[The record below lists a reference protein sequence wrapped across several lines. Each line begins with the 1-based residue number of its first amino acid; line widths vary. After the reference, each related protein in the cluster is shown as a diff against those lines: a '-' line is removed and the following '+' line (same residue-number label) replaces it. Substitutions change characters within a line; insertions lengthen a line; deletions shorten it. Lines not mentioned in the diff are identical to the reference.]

1 MGILKT
7 YMSVVPELWKH
18 RISVM
23 VVFTAVT
30 SYLLAAN
37 MVDPVL
43 IGAIAGGVFF
53 VAGGSASL
61 NHWQERHFDA
71 LMERTRHRPIPAGR
85 IRASFALWLAIVS
98 IVVGAFVLYAFAGWF
113 PALLA
118 LSNVFWYNVVYTP
131 LKRYSAFAIIPGSV
145 IGAIPAFIGWS
156 AAEAPLN
163 DIRVWI
169 LGLFLFFWQIP
180 HFWILLLKYADD
192 YERAGYASI
201 KRVFP
206 LEDLRWITFPWIMI
220 TTLCSLA
227 FPIVGLISSPLVVWL
242 IVFANL
248 ILIIMFVRYLFGK
261 ETAVPRRL
269 RQVFLGINLYLLVNM
284 LAVAFQRL
292 VLL

>member
-1 MGILKT
+1 MGIIRT
-7 YMSVVPELWKH
+7 YLYVVPELWKH
-18 RISVM
+18 RISTM

-30 SYLLAAN
+30 AYLLAAN
-37 MVDPVL
+37 TVAPVL
-43 IGAIAGGVFF
+43 LGAIAAGVFL

-71 LMERTRHRPIPAGR
+71 LMERTRHRPIPSGLVK
-85 IRASFALWLAIVS
+85 ASFALGLAVVS
-98 IVVGAFVLYAFAGWF
+98 IILGALVLYWFCGWL
-113 PALLA
+113 PALFS
-118 LSNVFWYNVVYTP
+118 LSNVFWYNMVYTP

-156 AAEAPLN
+156 AAGAPLN
-163 DIRVWI
+163 DIRVWT

-220 TTLCSLA
+220 TTVCSLA
-227 FPIVGLISSPLVVWL
+227 FPVVGLISSPLVVWM

-248 ILIIMFVRYLFGK
+248 ILIIMFVRYLFGTD
-261 ETAVPRRL
+261 TAVPQRL

-292 VLL
+292 VYS